1 MTIRVKCSTLFD
13 ITETGVKNR
22 SYKSKIAFK
31 DSTGHE
37 ITSDAEWNRAR
48 NQQGNW
54 ETINQIISLRTLPEN
69 ITSPVQDADTGIWHF
84 EFDVVDPASIFQ
96 NGKPVG
102 YLLIDC
108 VGVPMILGL
117 DETAGISAFM
127 ISTDPDANIW
137 FDLIVQ
143 NNDK

>member
-1 MTIRVKCSTLFD
+1 MTVRVKCSTLFD

-31 DSTGHE
+31 DNNGHE
-37 ITSDAEWNRAR
+37 ITSDDKWNRAR
-48 NQQGNW
+48 NQQCNW

-69 ITSPVQDADTGIWHF
+69 ITTPVQDADTGIWHF

-96 NGKPVG
+96 DGDPVG
-102 YLLIDC
+102 YLLRDC
-108 VGVPMILGL
+108 AGVPMILGL
-117 DETAGISAFM
+117 DESAGISPTM
-127 ISTDPDANIW
+127 VSTVPDANIW

-143 NNDK
+143 YDNK

>member
-1 MTIRVKCSTLFD
+1 MIIRVKCSTLFD

-48 NQQGNW
+48 NQQCNW
-54 ETINQIISLRTLPEN
+54 ETVNQIISLRTLPEN
-69 ITSPVQDADTGIWHF
+69 ITRPVLVESIKTWYF
-84 EFDVVDPASIFQ
+84 EFDVVDPASIFRD
-96 NGKPVG
+96 GDPVG
-102 YLLIDC
+102 YLLNDC

-117 DETAGISAFM
+117 DEITGVASTI
-127 ISTDPDANIW
+127 ISTGPDANIW
-137 FDLIVQ
+137 FELIDQ
-143 NNDK
+143 IDNK